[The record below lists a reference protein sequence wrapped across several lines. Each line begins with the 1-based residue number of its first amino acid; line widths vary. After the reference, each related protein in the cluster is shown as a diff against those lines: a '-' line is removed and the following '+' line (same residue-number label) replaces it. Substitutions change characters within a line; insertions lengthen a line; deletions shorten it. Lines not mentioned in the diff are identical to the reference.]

1 MGDYYKIRGKD
12 IYAEILGKNSSP
24 VLLFIHGGPGGI
36 GVADFIQYQGEG
48 LSKNFKVIAP
58 EQRGTWRSEAV
69 LEEEHISLEDIIQDF
84 EELRKK
90 LRINKWSLL
99 SHYIKS

>member
-12 IYAEILGKNSSP
+12 IYTEILGDDSSP

-36 GVADFIQYQGEG
+36 GAADFIQYQGYR

-58 EQRGTWRSEAV
+58 DQRGVWRSEAI
-69 LEEEHISLEDIIQDF
+69 LDEEHISLEDII
-84 EELRKK
+84 L
-90 LRINKWSLL
+90 
-99 SHYIKS
+99 